1 MIRLNHYD
9 TKRTKQHISAAN
21 GTKKYEFGWIRG
33 KVMNKTDAG
42 QARIVRLESISHSNR
57 QKGKDDNKGERVKI
71 PESVGKKRRRLEP
84 TGDGGIYPDIAA
96 T

>member
-1 MIRLNHYD
+1 
-9 TKRTKQHISAAN
+9 
-21 GTKKYEFGWIRG
+21 
-33 KVMNKTDAG
+33 MNKTDAG